1 MFSPGMVE
9 FAEISLLSPTELDA
23 LQTSA
28 FSLGTL
34 SFTALGSGTASFSFS
49 AGVVDDGFGKKLAAI
64 SEPPP
69 FLLLA
74 TALLALIAFGCRD
87 SRMEGNSGRVDE

>member
-64 SEPPP
+64 SEPPLSS
-69 FLLLA
+69 F
-74 TALLALIAFGCRD
+74 
-87 SRMEGNSGRVDE
+87 